1 MTISST
7 VNVAENIF
15 GVLHAFNWFKVG
27 FIYCSDCYGGDE
39 GHASQNM
46 GNITSF
52 LEKRDIEITI
62 SRDLSD
68 HKNGPIN
75 FTAEL
80 ENFSSK
86 TRIIVAL
93 LGNNLADYTDYLQA
107 MNSLGYKTDEY
118 CSILILSQYNYNN
131 VSLPWTNQEGENQSE
146 LVKLFHGNV
155 VLYNNYYARDSDK
168 QVDKLTEF
176 LTDEGL
182 PYDLNTMV
190 YTHLYESMWMYNAYK
205 IYAFDNEDLS
215 IANLTKAVD
224 DTPGPFGLYIQLN
237 NNTQRIAEFS
247 VAIINASLPEVQYFK
262 KLGNL
267 NLSPTCKDGSP
278 CLTFQ
283 LDKSSYQPIEQMPV
297 CGFHGEHCDQMTTV
311 MIIAILVAVAL
322 VAATLFYV
330 CRKMRSAETA
340 AMPWAIAYD
349 KIKFIHLDN
358 SAIGSVKLESDD
370 SGTRE
375 LASLDQN
382 IVYAEKY
389 HLRER
394 LTFDKTEWNILF
406 EMKQSQHDNI
416 NTFFGLCFE
425 KSNDILFTIWSQ
437 CFRGT
442 LEEVIFTK
450 QQESGISFDENFRGA
465 FVRDILKALEYLH
478 SSNVYYHGSLTPNQC
493 LIDSHWILKLTGFG
507 MTRLL
512 CRWRNNSIISTFG
525 GKPLIPNRDLHYY
538 APELRKQLRTL
549 VYGNRS
555 DAFLLPPRLGQHA
568 DMYSFGVI
576 LYEILFRE
584 RTFVEL
590 PDVPVGEDENA
601 IVCEQAEDL
610 IPPHPEF
617 SKDTSKAHPDT
628 ISLIQKCF
636 SEQPELR
643 PDAGLARKIT
653 DATLKMTGSL
663 VDQMMKN
670 MEQYTTG
677 LEKLVEERTSQLD
690 EEQKRADGLLME
702 LLPRSVAEELK
713 VGRRVNAKNYKSC
726 TVLYSDIVGFTALCS
741 ESKPMEVVALLSGM
755 YQNFDLIIGEH
766 EGYKIE
772 TIGDAYCVAS
782 GIPSPSK
789 SEHVKNIA
797 TIALLQREFLYDFEI
812 PHREGRYLHCR
823 WGFNT
828 GPVFTGVVGIKAPRY
843 CVFGPTVS
851 IAAKMESS
859 GQPDKIQMG
868 LRSHQGIGTL
878 LTNWLDGVEDLLKS
892 DRSVYAKALSTIE
905 TADPLSFPK
914 EVTNPTSESSPQLQ
928 FLLEENS
935 ESAISGVEE
944 GGHRELEH
952 AEEAL

>member
-1 MTISST
+1 
-7 VNVAENIF
+7 
-15 GVLHAFNWFKVG
+15 
-27 FIYCSDCYGGDE
+27 
-39 GHASQNM
+39 
-46 GNITSF
+46 
-52 LEKRDIEITI
+52 
-62 SRDLSD
+62 
-68 HKNGPIN
+68 
-75 FTAEL
+75 
-80 ENFSSK
+80 
-86 TRIIVAL
+86 
-93 LGNNLADYTDYLQA
+93 
-107 MNSLGYKTDEY
+107 
-118 CSILILSQYNYNN
+118 
-131 VSLPWTNQEGENQSE
+131 
-146 LVKLFHGNV
+146 
-155 VLYNNYYARDSDK
+155 
-168 QVDKLTEF
+168 
-176 LTDEGL
+176 
-182 PYDLNTMV
+182 MV
-190 YTHLYESMWMYNAYK
+190 YIHLYESMWMYNAYK

-215 IANLTKAVD
+215 IGNLTKAVD

-267 NLSPTCKDGSP
+267 NLSPSCKDGST

-358 SAIGSVKLESDD
+358 SAIGSSQNISIQSLQRHIDDTKVKLESDD

-437 CFRGT
+437 CFRFG
-442 LEEVIFTK
+442 
-450 QQESGISFDENFRGA
+450 
-465 FVRDILKALEYLH
+465 LEYLH

-782 GIPSPSK
+782 GIPLPSK
-789 SEHVKNIA
+789 AEHVKNIA

-868 LRSHQGIGTL
+868 LRSHQMLSSKFPEFRCIARGSVKIDVIFKRFFGNHTTSRPQDICEGIGTL
-878 LTNWLDGVEDLLKS
+878 LTYWLDGVEDLLKS

-905 TADPLSFPK
+905 AADPLSFPK

-952 AEEAL
+952 AEEALTVSSPLH